1 METLIIIALIVG
13 GLILFAIEVFL
24 IPGISIAGIGSAVCI
39 LYAIYSAFTSLGSEA
54 GFITLGV
61 SLLGIIGVTWWFMR
75 SKDFRPSVAE
85 KNARLPPLT
94 FLKEWT

>member
-24 IPGISIAGIGSAVCI
+24 IPGISITGIGSAVCV
-39 LYAIYSAFTSLGSEA
+39 LYAIYAAFTSLGSEA

-61 SLLGIIGVTWWFMR
+61 SLLVVSLHVLNENVVT
-75 SKDFRPSVAE
+75 K
-85 KNARLPPLT
+85 RLQ
-94 FLKEWT
+94 K

>member
-39 LYAIYSAFTSLGSEA
+39 LYAIYSAFTSLGSDYLRSFPA
-54 GFITLGV
+54 GYHRRHMVVHAL
-61 SLLGIIGVTWWFMR
+61 
-75 SKDFRPSVAE
+75 KDRRPPVAE
-85 KNARLPPLT
+85 ENARLPSLT
-94 FLKEWT
+94 F

>member
-54 GFITLGV
+54 GFIT
-61 SLLGIIGVTWWFMR
+61 FR
-75 SKDFRPSVAE
+75 SFPVGHHRRHMVVHALKDRRPPVAE
-85 KNARLPPLT
+85 ENARLPSLT
-94 FLKEWT
+94 F

>member
-39 LYAIYSAFTSLGSEA
+39 LYAIYSAFTSLARALSELIA
-54 GFITLGV
+54 EGK
-61 SLLGIIGVTWWFMR
+61 VTM
-75 SKDFRPSVAE
+75 SGKQVILHSAD
-85 KNARLPPLT
+85 
-94 FLKEWT
+94 